1 MSATEEFV
9 ETPIA
14 DPAQRTSRPWGWLV
28 AGAGAVGIVSGS
40 ITVVDKIALLK
51 DPTAGSFCDISSTV
65 GCSPV
70 LLAWQSSVLGPP
82 NALLGVIMFAILA
95 TAGAVVGSGG
105 RLVAGFHNT
114 MLGLAVFFAAFLTW
128 YMFEV
133 AYSIGSLC
141 PFCTVCAAAVLTTV
155 LGTNRMVASHGSG
168 GFQRTASR
176 LAAGGWDVLIVLG
189 WGAIIAA
196 MLFAGIWL

>member
-1 MSATEEFV
+1 MSITEQIHSTPAEPV
-9 ETPIA
+9 ERSA
-14 DPAQRTSRPWGWLV
+14 RPCGWLV
-28 AGAGAVGIVSGS
+28 MVASAIGIVSGS

-51 DPTAGSFCDISSTV
+51 DPAAGSFCDISSTV
-65 GCSPV
+65 GCTPV

-82 NALLGVIMFAILA
+82 NALLGVIMFAILG
-95 TAGAVVGSGG
+95 TAGAVVATGG
-105 RLVAGFHNT
+105 RLVAGFHAA
-114 MLGLAVFFAAFLTW
+114 MLGLSVFFAAFLTW

-155 LGTNRMVASHGSG
+155 VGTNRMVAAHGTG
-168 GFQRTASR
+168 GPQR
-176 LAAGGWDVLIVLG
+176 LATRLATGSWDVLIVVG

-196 MLFAGIWL
+196 MLVSGIWF